1 MKLRCAAALG
11 TLVCSTVISAQT
23 LLITG
28 KRPSRMMESVGPTVT
43 PLSIG
48 TADGHAIWGSTG
60 QDAQGHIWIGITTG
74 GEVPS
79 AHLIDFDPAS
89 DKQVDRGNVV
99 EQLERAGVARK
110 GEHQSKIHSKIVPG
124 PDGFLYFAS
133 MDEEGENPNGSR
145 LPTWGGH
152 LWRMNQTTY
161 KWEHLLATREA
172 LIAVA
177 GGGKYIFSLGYF
189 GHVLYRYDTTNGSTA
204 KVEVGS
210 VGGHISRNF
219 VADYRGHVFVPR
231 LRGVAAAP
239 DQQSTRASIVEF
251 DGNLREVKET
261 PIDYDKYTDS
271 NPTDT
276 HGIIAV
282 QEMNDRSWY
291 FTTHVGFLYHVV
303 PPTPASDGLDES
315 PATVVPVSWF
325 HPNGKTYVPS
335 LFTTDGINTLL
346 GLSRDDQGRYQW
358 LTFDVTALRC
368 LVAPFGLSGDPEA
381 FSRDLLY
388 GSATRDAAG
397 RHYVVGMAGY
407 QPIVLRVEP
416 RKRTK
421 G

>member
-1 MKLRCAAALG
+1 MTFRCAAALAV
-11 TLVCSTVISAQT
+11 LVCSTVISAQT

-43 PLSIG
+43 PLPIG

-60 QDAQGHIWIGITTG
+60 QDTQGHIWLGITTG
-74 GEVPS
+74 GDVPS

-89 DKQVDRGNVV
+89 DQQVDRGNVV

-110 GEHQSKIHSKIVPG
+110 GEHQAKIHSKIVPG
-124 PDGFLYFAS
+124 PDGFLYFSS
-133 MDEEGENPNGSR
+133 MDEEGENANGSR
-145 LPTWGGH
+145 LPIWGGH
-152 LWRMNQTTY
+152 LWRMNQATY

-189 GHVLYRYDTTNGSTA
+189 GHVLYSFDTVTRKIAS
-204 KVEVGS
+204 VVVGS

-231 LRGVAAAP
+231 LRGVAAVP
-239 DQQSTRASIVEF
+239 DQQSTRVSIVEF

-261 PIDYDKYTDS
+261 PIDYDKYTDR
-271 NPTDT
+271 NPTDA
-276 HGIIAV
+276 HGIIGV
-282 QEMNDRSWY
+282 QEMKDRSWY
-291 FTTHVGFLYHVV
+291 FTTHVGFLYHIV
-303 PPTPASDGLDES
+303 PPAPANDGSDES
-315 PATVVPVSWF
+315 PATLIPVSWF
-325 HPNGKTYVPS
+325 HPNGRTYVPS

-346 GLSRDDQGRYQW
+346 GLSRDEGRYQW
-358 LTFDVTALRC
+358 LTCDVTALRC
-368 LVAPFGLSGDPEA
+368 LVAPFGLSRDPEA
-381 FSRDLLY
+381 FNQDLLY

-416 RKRTK
+416 RKRN
-421 G
+421 